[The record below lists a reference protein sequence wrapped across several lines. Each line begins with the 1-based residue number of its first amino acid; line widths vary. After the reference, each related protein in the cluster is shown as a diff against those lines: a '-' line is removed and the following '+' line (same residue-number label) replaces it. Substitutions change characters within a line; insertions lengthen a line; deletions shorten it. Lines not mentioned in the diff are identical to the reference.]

1 MSTDL
6 EAPSSSGSARTL
18 RDMLRDLF
26 GEDPGGS
33 GPVRAPT
40 VDRWPTVAEV
50 AVLIAAWLPEATEIA
65 IDTDEDGVPGALI
78 GVPGL
83 SRSMLWYANDHE
95 SAYAHAPEEPLT
107 EEEDAAWAEAA
118 ERLYGDRDTNPAAV
132 WRWRVGQPPARTPDD
147 PCGAPSVAE
156 EA

>member
-1 MSTDL
+1 
-6 EAPSSSGSARTL
+6 
-18 RDMLRDLF
+18 MLRDLL
-26 GEDPGGS
+26 GEDPGSS

-65 IDTDEDGVPGALI
+65 IDTDEDGAPGALI

-83 SRSMLWYANDHE
+83 SWSMLWYANDHE
-95 SAYAHAPEEPLT
+95 SVYAHTPERPLT

-132 WRWRVGQPPARTPDD
+132 WRWRVEQPPARTPDD
-147 PCGAPSVAE
+147 PCSTPSVAE